1 MQMMKLTKNTPK
13 KEASFKWNY
22 TPPKING
29 GKQTI
34 DEMSMIQGLYQ
45 NYEVTKTGNLIAI
58 LEISGINLD
67 LLNDNEQEDVFE
79 EYSAFLM
86 STVGE
91 GINDSI
97 QFIEPTIP
105 VDMNNYLNGL
115 KKNYL
120 KLKKENPE
128 QTFKIQLLASYIDH
142 YTEIQNDK
150 SMTTKQHLIV
160 TKVPIKDKTFESL
173 ELATNLLDEKTE
185 QLKRD
190 LQNSMTD
197 YDLSVKI
204 LNAREIS
211 SILQNLIN
219 FKS

>member
-1 MQMMKLTKNTPK
+1 
-13 KEASFKWNY
+13 
-22 TPPKING
+22 
-29 GKQTI
+29 KQTI

-58 LEISGINLD
+58 LEISGVNLD
-67 LLNDNEQEDVFE
+67 LLNDSEQENVFE

-120 KLKKENPE
+120 KLKRESPE

-142 YTEIQNDK
+142 YTEIQNSK
-150 SMTTKQHLIV
+150 SMTTKQHLLVI
-160 TKVPIKDKTFESL
+160 KVPIKDKTFESL
-173 ELATNLLDEKTE
+173 ELAASLLDEKTE
-185 QLKRD
+185 QIKRD
-190 LQNSMTD
+190 LQNSMID
-197 YDLSVKI
+197 YDLSVKT

-211 SILQNLIN
+211 NILQNLIN